1 MSLHNTELIQRAK
14 NGDGEAFGELIA
26 SHERLVYN
34 IALRTVKN
42 PEDARDISQE
52 AFIKAYKN
60 IKKFDEKSA
69 FSTWIYKITV
79 NTAIDEMRRRKGKE
93 TVSADMELD
102 LGEGSVAMQLID
114 GDGTPEEEAVR
125 QETRRD
131 ILSAIDMLSEEHC
144 RVVVLRDL
152 NGLSYSDIAEIT
164 DSTMGTVKSRLA
176 RARAQLRNILLEI
189 SEHYGKEGRQNM

>member
-14 NGDGEAFGELIA
+14 NGDSEAFGELIA

-131 ILSAIDMLSEEHC
+131 ILSAIDMLSEEHR

>member
-1 MSLHNTELIQRAK
+1 MSLHNTGLIQRAK
-14 NGDGEAFGELIA
+14 NGDSEAFGELIA

-79 NTAIDEMRRRKGKE
+79 NTAIDEMRKRKGKE
-93 TVSADMELD
+93 TVSADLELD

-114 GDGTPEEEAVR
+114 GDGTPEEEAMR

-131 ILSAIDMLSEEHC
+131 ILSAINMLSEEHR
-144 RVVVLRDL
+144 RVVALRDL

>member
-14 NGDGEAFGELIA
+14 NGDSEAFGELIA
-26 SHERLVYN
+26 SHERLVHN

-114 GDGTPEEEAVR
+114 GGGTPEEEAVR

-131 ILSAIDMLSEEHC
+131 ILSAIDMLSEEHR

-176 RARAQLRNILLEI
+176 RARAQLKNILLEI